1 MATLACVYDAEP
13 AVRRPH
19 DVIAPPGGRHG
30 NRPLRPGPVARGKWL
45 SGSVADDPATV
56 IGRAFDQAEYRDAGH
71 RRPWVVLVDG
81 AVHRLELVQQEAA
94 RRDAEISIVIDLVHV
109 LDVWS
114 AAWCFHESGWLCTW
128 RAAPL
133 VGEFR
138 HRLATS
144 PPGNVGEFEQRA
156 GGPVARAAGQGP
168 DLPVRRPAAGER
180 GEGCGPGD
188 GEAQS
193 TAFQDV
199 ATGDRVATSC
209 PSSPCGYRSSMRER
223 TAA

>member
-1 MATLACVYDAEP
+1 MATFACVYDAEP

-56 IGRAFDQAEYRDAGH
+56 IGRAFDRAEYRDAGH

-109 LDVWS
+109 LELSPGRV
-114 AAWCFHESGWLCTW
+114 ERGMVLP
-128 RAAPL
+128 RK
-133 VGEFR
+133 
-138 HRLATS
+138 RLALYVES
-144 PPGNVGEFEQRA
+144 
-156 GGPVARAAGQGP
+156 
-168 DLPVRRPAAGER
+168 
-180 GEGCGPGD
+180 
-188 GEAQS
+188 S
-193 TAFQDV
+193 TACR
-199 ATGDRVATSC
+199 RVQTPVGHLAA
-209 PSSPCGYRSSMRER
+209 RECR
-223 TAA
+223 